1 MNSKSRWRKIK
12 NQKDL
17 SWQPHEKTNRSG
29 ILQTLD
35 SIYAFA
41 RIKAFITDMFMIYT
55 PILYI
60 VTYVVLGSAE
70 KFRHDQKSIFICLL
84 LYGIISAIFI
94 AISSQ
99 TPGFRYMQL
108 AIVKNDGKKIGFFRA
123 LLRFF
128 IWIFGV
134 AILIGIFTPFFRK
147 DKKCLHDILCG
158 TTIVK
163 KPPTIKSI

>member
-1 MNSKSRWRKIK
+1 M
-12 NQKDL
+12 
-17 SWQPHEKTNRSG
+17 EKTHQSR
-29 ILQTLD
+29 ITQTLGAM
-35 SIYAFA
+35 YAFA

-60 VTYVVLGSAE
+60 VTYVILGSAE
-70 KFRHDQKSIFICLL
+70 KFRHDQKSIFACLL

-94 AISSQ
+94 ALSSQ

-108 AIVKNDGKKIGFFRA
+108 AIVKDNGEKIGFFRA

-134 AILIGIFTPFFRK
+134 AIVIGIFTPFFRK
-147 DKKCLHDILCG
+147 DKKCLHDIICG
-158 TTIVK
+158 TTIIK
-163 KPPTIKSI
+163 KPTANKPI

>member
-12 NQKDL
+12 NQKNTL
-17 SWQPHEKTNRSG
+17 EQPVNKAYQSRIS
-29 ILQTLD
+29 QTLVAM
-35 SIYAFA
+35 YAFA

-60 VTYVVLGSAE
+60 VTYLILGSAE

-108 AIVKNDGKKIGFFRA
+108 AIVRNNGKKVGFFRA

-158 TTIVK
+158 TTIIK
-163 KPPTIKSI
+163 KPSVIKSI

>member
-1 MNSKSRWRKIK
+1 MNPKSRWRKIK
-12 NQKDL
+12 NQKDI
-17 SWQPHEKTNRSG
+17 SCQPVKKNHRST
-29 ILQTLD
+29 ISQTLS

-60 VTYVVLGSAE
+60 ATYVVLGSAE

-108 AIVKNDGKKIGFFRA
+108 AIVKDNGEKIGFFRA

-163 KPPTIKSI
+163 KPSTIKSI

>member
-12 NQKDL
+12 NQKNTL
-17 SWQPHEKTNRSG
+17 EQPVNKAYQSRIS
-29 ILQTLD
+29 QTLMAM
-35 SIYAFA
+35 YAFA

-60 VTYVVLGSAE
+60 VTYLILGSAE

-99 TPGFRYMQL
+99 TPGFKYMQL
-108 AIVKNDGKKIGFFRA
+108 AIVRNNGKKVGFFRA

-158 TTIVK
+158 TTIIK
-163 KPPTIKSI
+163 KPSVIKSI

>member
-12 NQKDL
+12 NQKNTL
-17 SWQPHEKTNRSG
+17 EQPVNKAYQSRIS
-29 ILQTLD
+29 QTLMAM
-35 SIYAFA
+35 YAFA

-60 VTYVVLGSAE
+60 VTYLILGSAE

-108 AIVKNDGKKIGFFRA
+108 AIVRNNGKKVGFFRA

-158 TTIVK
+158 TTIIK
-163 KPPTIKSI
+163 KPSVIKSI

>member
-1 MNSKSRWRKIK
+1 MNPKSRWRKIK
-12 NQKDL
+12 NQK
-17 SWQPHEKTNRSG
+17 QPLQESVKTHPSG
-29 ILQTLD
+29 ITQTLSD
-35 SIYAFA
+35 MYAFA

-70 KFRHDQKSIFICLL
+70 KFRHDQKSIFACLL

-108 AIVKNDGKKIGFFRA
+108 AIVKNNGKKIGFFRA

-134 AILIGIFTPFFRK
+134 AILVGILTPFFRK

-158 TTIVK
+158 TTVVK
-163 KPPTIKSI
+163 KPSTIKPI

>member
-12 NQKDL
+12 NQKNTPE
-17 SWQPHEKTNRSG
+17 QPVNKAHQSHIT
-29 ILQTLD
+29 QTLRAM
-35 SIYAFA
+35 YAFA

-60 VTYVVLGSAE
+60 ITYLILGSAE

-108 AIVKNDGKKIGFFRA
+108 AIVRNNGKKIGFFRA

-147 DKKCLHDILCG
+147 DKKCLHDILCS
-158 TTIVK
+158 TTIIK
-163 KPPTIKSI
+163 KSSTIKSI